1 MPFLNIILSNGIA
14 MDKQQ
19 SRVFSLLFK
28 GSLVKQILI
37 GLVAGI
43 LLAWLAP
50 EVAKMMSLLGTL
62 FISALKAVA
71 PVLVWVLVMA
81 SIANHRQGQKSNIR
95 PVLILYL
102 LATFFAALTAVVA
115 SFMFPSVLTL
125 VVNESQLSPPEN
137 IAEVLKGVLINV
149 VANPVDALINGNY
162 MGILAWSIGLGLA
175 LRHARDTTKV
185 LTQDL
190 ADAVT
195 NVVRVVIRLAP
206 IGIFGLV
213 SSTIATTGF
222 EVLAGYLQVLVVL
235 LGCMLFVA
243 LVVNPLIVFWKI
255 RSNPYPLV
263 WACLR
268 ESGVTAFFTRSSAA
282 NIPVNM
288 AMCRRMNL
296 NEDTY
301 SVSIPLGA
309 TINMGGA
316 AITITILTL
325 AAVNTLGMPV
335 DVPTALL
342 LSLVAAVCACGASG
356 VAGGSLL
363 LIPLACSMFG
373 INNDIAMQVVA
384 VGVMIGVLQD
394 SAETALNSSTDVLF
408 TATVCIAEDN
418 RISDNPLT
426 EKNNG

>member
-1 MPFLNIILSNGIA
+1 
-14 MDKQQ
+14 
-19 SRVFSLLFK
+19 
-28 GSLVKQILI
+28 
-37 GLVAGI
+37 
-43 LLAWLAP
+43 
-50 EVAKMMSLLGTL
+50 MMSLLGSL

-71 PVLVWVLVMA
+71 PILVWVLVMA
-81 SIANHRQGQKSNIR
+81 SIANHRQGQKLNIR
-95 PVLILYL
+95 PVLVLYL

-125 VVNESQLSPPEN
+125 VVNESQLTPPEN

-162 MGILAWSIGLGLA
+162 MGILAWSIGLGIT
-175 LRHARDTTKV
+175 LRHANDNTKV
-185 LTQDL
+185 LVQDL

-195 NVVRVVIRLAP
+195 NLVRVVIRLAP

-222 EVLAGYLQVLVVL
+222 EVLAGYAQVLVVL
-235 LGCMLFVA
+235 IGCMFFVA
-243 LVVNPLIVFWKI
+243 LVVNPVIVFWKI

-263 WACLR
+263 FACLR

-296 NEDTY
+296 DEDTY

-335 DVPTALL
+335 DLPTALL
-342 LSLVAAVCACGASG
+342 LSLVAAICACGASG

-373 INNDIAMQVVA
+373 ISNDVAMQVVA

-408 TATVCIAEDN
+408 TAAACIAEDN
-418 RISDNPLT
+418 RIVDNPLT
-426 EKNNG
+426 EKNDG

>member
-1 MPFLNIILSNGIA
+1 

-19 SRVFSLLFK
+19 SRVFSLFFQ
-28 GSLVKQILI
+28 GSLVKQILV

-50 EVAKMMSLLGTL
+50 EAAKMMSLLGTL

-71 PVLVWVLVMA
+71 PILVWVLVMA

-175 LRHARDTTKV
+175 LRHASDTTKA

-195 NVVRVVIRLAP
+195 NLVRVVIRLAP

-222 EVLAGYLQVLVVL
+222 EVLAGYLQVLAVL
-235 LGCMLFVA
+235 IGCMLFVA

-335 DVPTALL
+335 DIPTALL
-342 LSLVAAVCACGASG
+342 LSLVAAICACGASG

-373 INNDIAMQVVA
+373 ISNDIAMQVVA

-418 RISDNPLT
+418 RISENPLT

>member
-1 MPFLNIILSNGIA
+1 
-14 MDKQQ
+14 
-19 SRVFSLLFK
+19 
-28 GSLVKQILI
+28 
-37 GLVAGI
+37 
-43 LLAWLAP
+43 
-50 EVAKMMSLLGTL
+50 MMSLLGTL

-71 PVLVWVLVMA
+71 PILVWVLVMA

-149 VANPVDALINGNY
+149 VANPVDALLNGNY

-175 LRHARDTTKV
+175 LRHASDTTKA

-195 NVVRVVIRLAP
+195 NLVRVVIRLAP

-222 EVLAGYLQVLVVL
+222 EALSGYLHVLVVL
-235 LGCMLFVA
+235 IGCMLFVA
-243 LVVNPLIVFWKI
+243 LVVNPIIVFWKI

-263 WACLR
+263 FACLR

-309 TINMGGA
+309 TINMGGSCNHYYYFD
-316 AITITILTL
+316 TR
-325 AAVNTLGMPV
+325 GCKHSG
-335 DVPTALL
+335 D
-342 LSLVAAVCACGASG
+342 AC
-356 VAGGSLL
+356 
-363 LIPLACSMFG
+363 
-373 INNDIAMQVVA
+373 
-384 VGVMIGVLQD
+384 
-394 SAETALNSSTDVLF
+394 
-408 TATVCIAEDN
+408 
-418 RISDNPLT
+418 
-426 EKNNG
+426 

>member
-19 SRVFSLLFK
+19 SRVFSLFFK

-50 EVAKMMSLLGTL
+50 EAAKMMSLLGTL

-71 PVLVWVLVMA
+71 PILVWVLVMA

-175 LRHARDTTKV
+175 LRHAKDTTKA

-342 LSLVAAVCACGASG
+342 LSLVAAICACGASG

-373 INNDIAMQVVA
+373 ISNDIAMQVVA

>member
-1 MPFLNIILSNGIA
+1 

-19 SRVFSLLFK
+19 SRVFSLFFK
-28 GSLVKQILI
+28 GSLVKQILV

-50 EVAKMMSLLGTL
+50 EAAKMMSLLGTL

-71 PVLVWVLVMA
+71 PILVWVLVMA

-175 LRHARDTTKV
+175 LRHAKDTTKA

-195 NVVRVVIRLAP
+195 NLVRVVIRLAP

-222 EVLAGYLQVLVVL
+222 EVLAGYLQVLAVL

-342 LSLVAAVCACGASG
+342 LSLVAAICACGASG

-373 INNDIAMQVVA
+373 ISNDIAMQVVA

-408 TATVCIAEDN
+408 TATICIAEDN

-426 EKNNG
+426 EKIMGKKGR

>member
-19 SRVFSLLFK
+19 SRVFSLFFK

-50 EVAKMMSLLGTL
+50 EAAKMMSLLGTL

-81 SIANHRQGQKSNIR
+81 SIANHRQGQNSNIR

-175 LRHARDTTKV
+175 LRHAKDTTKA

-342 LSLVAAVCACGASG
+342 LSLVAAICACGASG

-373 INNDIAMQVVA
+373 ISNDIAMQVVA

>member
-1 MPFLNIILSNGIA
+1 

-19 SRVFSLLFK
+19 SRVFSLFFK
-28 GSLVKQILI
+28 GSLVKQILV
-37 GLVAGI
+37 GLIAGI

-50 EVAKMMSLLGTL
+50 EAAKMMSLLGTL

-71 PVLVWVLVMA
+71 PILVWVLVMA

-175 LRHARDTTKV
+175 LRHARDTTKA

-243 LVVNPLIVFWKI
+243 LVVNPMIVFWKI

-342 LSLVAAVCACGASG
+342 LSLVAAICACGASG

-373 INNDIAMQVVA
+373 ISNDIAMQVVA

>member
-19 SRVFSLLFK
+19 SRVFSLFFK

-50 EVAKMMSLLGTL
+50 EAAKMMSLLGTL

-175 LRHARDTTKV
+175 LRHAKDTTKA

-195 NVVRVVIRLAP
+195 NLVRVVIRLAP

-222 EVLAGYLQVLVVL
+222 EVLAGYLQVLAVL

-342 LSLVAAVCACGASG
+342 LSLVAAICACGASG

-373 INNDIAMQVVA
+373 ISNDIAMQVVA

-408 TATVCIAEDN
+408 TATICIAEDN

>member
-1 MPFLNIILSNGIA
+1 
-14 MDKQQ
+14 
-19 SRVFSLLFK
+19 
-28 GSLVKQILI
+28 
-37 GLVAGI
+37 
-43 LLAWLAP
+43 
-50 EVAKMMSLLGTL
+50 MMSLLGTL

-102 LATFFAALTAVVA
+102 LATFFASLTAVFA

-125 VVNESQLSPPEN
+125 VVNESQLTPPEN

-175 LRHARDTTKV
+175 LRHASDTTKA

-222 EVLAGYLQVLVVL
+222 EVLAGYLHVLVVL
-235 LGCMLFVA
+235 IGSMLFVA

-268 ESGVTAFFTRSSAA
+268 ESGVTAFFT
-282 NIPVNM
+282 
-288 AMCRRMNL
+288 
-296 NEDTY
+296 
-301 SVSIPLGA
+301 
-309 TINMGGA
+309 
-316 AITITILTL
+316 
-325 AAVNTLGMPV
+325 
-335 DVPTALL
+335 
-342 LSLVAAVCACGASG
+342 
-356 VAGGSLL
+356 
-363 LIPLACSMFG
+363 
-373 INNDIAMQVVA
+373 
-384 VGVMIGVLQD
+384 
-394 SAETALNSSTDVLF
+394 
-408 TATVCIAEDN
+408 
-418 RISDNPLT
+418 
-426 EKNNG
+426 

>member
-19 SRVFSLLFK
+19 SRVFSLFFK

-50 EVAKMMSLLGTL
+50 EAAKMMSLLGTL

-71 PVLVWVLVMA
+71 PILVWVLVMA
-81 SIANHRQGQKSNIR
+81 SIANHRQGQNSNIR

-175 LRHARDTTKV
+175 LRHAKDTTKA

-342 LSLVAAVCACGASG
+342 LSLVAAICACGASG

-373 INNDIAMQVVA
+373 ISNDIAMQVVA

>member
-19 SRVFSLLFK
+19 SRVFSLFFK
-28 GSLVKQILI
+28 GSLVKQILV

-71 PVLVWVLVMA
+71 PILVWVLVMA

-95 PVLILYL
+95 PVLVLYL

-115 SFMFPSVLTL
+115 SFVFPSVLTL
-125 VVNESQLSPPEN
+125 VVSESQLSPPEN

-175 LRHARDTTKV
+175 LRHASDTTKA

-195 NVVRVVIRLAP
+195 NLVRVVIRLAP

-222 EVLAGYLQVLVVL
+222 KALAGYLYVLAVL
-235 LGCMLFVA
+235 IGCMLFVA
-243 LVVNPLIVFWKI
+243 LVVNPIIVFWKI

-342 LSLVAAVCACGASG
+342 LSLVAAICACGASG

-363 LIPLACSMFG
+363 LIPLACGMFG
-373 INNDIAMQVVA
+373 ISNDIAMQVVA

-394 SAETALNSSTDVLF
+394 SAETALNSATDVLF

>member
-1 MPFLNIILSNGIA
+1 

-19 SRVFSLLFK
+19 SRVFSLFFQ
-28 GSLVKQILI
+28 GSLVKQILV

-50 EVAKMMSLLGTL
+50 DIAKMMSLLGSL

-71 PVLVWVLVMA
+71 PILVWVLVMA

-95 PVLILYL
+95 PVLVLYL

-125 VVNESQLSPPEN
+125 VVNESQLTPPEN

-162 MGILAWSIGLGLA
+162 MGILAWSIGLGIT
-175 LRHARDTTKV
+175 LRHANDNTKV
-185 LTQDL
+185 LVQDL

-195 NVVRVVIRLAP
+195 NLVRVVIRLAP

-222 EVLAGYLQVLVVL
+222 EVLAGYAQVLVVL
-235 LGCMLFVA
+235 IGCMFFVA
-243 LVVNPLIVFWKI
+243 LVVNPVIVFWKI

-263 WACLR
+263 FACLR

-296 NEDTY
+296 DEDTY

-335 DVPTALL
+335 DLPTALL
-342 LSLVAAVCACGASG
+342 LSLVAAICACGASG

-373 INNDIAMQVVA
+373 ISNDVAMQVVA

-408 TATVCIAEDN
+408 TAAACIAEDN
-418 RISDNPLT
+418 RIIDNPLT
-426 EKNNG
+426 EKNDG

>member
-1 MPFLNIILSNGIA
+1 

-19 SRVFSLLFK
+19 SRVFSLFFK
-28 GSLVKQILI
+28 GSLVKQILV

-50 EVAKMMSLLGTL
+50 EAAKMMSLLGTL

-71 PVLVWVLVMA
+71 PILVWVLVMA

-175 LRHARDTTKV
+175 LRHASDTTKA

-235 LGCMLFVA
+235 IGCMLFVA

-342 LSLVAAVCACGASG
+342 LSLVAAICACGASG

-373 INNDIAMQVVA
+373 ISNDIAMQVVA